1 MGASGKNP
9 ALTLS
14 VLREAFSRII
24 ALGRLTLEAVAREL
38 NETLR
43 RKEEARIYHWYQ
55 QTGQF
60 PPRRVRVAPPA
71 VPCTAGETSRPP

>member
-1 MGASGKNP
+1 M
-9 ALTLS
+9 TVS

-24 ALGRLTLEAVAREL
+24 AWRRLTLEAITREL

-55 QTGQF
+55 RTGQF
-60 PPRRVRVAPPA
+60 PPKRAKEAPPA
-71 VPCTAGETSRPP
+71 VQGTAGETSRPP